1 MTSQAIVEWENRARN
16 HFEDGQSAK
25 ITNLLLEI
33 GRRSEL
39 LADESRDVFKVDEM
53 VLSGD
58 LEQAKEKLQEL
69 LNPVA

>member
-1 MTSQAIVEWENRARN
+1 MTRQAIVEWESRAKK
-16 HFEDGQSAK
+16 HLEDGQSSK

-39 LADESRDVFKVDEM
+39 LADESRDVFKIGEL

-58 LEQAKEKLQEL
+58 LKQAKTSLKEILAPL
-69 LNPVA
+69 A